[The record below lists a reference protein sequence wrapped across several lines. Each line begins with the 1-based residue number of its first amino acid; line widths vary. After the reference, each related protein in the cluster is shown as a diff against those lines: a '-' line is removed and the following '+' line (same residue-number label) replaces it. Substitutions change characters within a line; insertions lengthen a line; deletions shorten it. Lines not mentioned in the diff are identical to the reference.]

1 MKKHKLAMVG
11 LGMALRP
18 HLQSLQEL
26 AGRVEIAACLTPSEA
41 RRRAFADAHRYPL
54 APSLEAILEDRKIDI
69 VAVLTPP
76 NTHLPLVQQCAAA
89 GKHVLI
95 EKPIDGTLERAR
107 AAVEVM
113 ERAGRK
119 FGVVLQHRFRKASR
133 RLAGLVQAGE
143 LGALVSGSAAIRWW
157 RPPEYFAQP
166 GRGMKARDGGGV
178 LLTQAIHTLDLFQSL
193 TGPIARVAAF
203 GTTSPSRKIDTEDIV
218 GAGIEFAN
226 GAVGTIDATTV
237 AFPGFPERIELAGEK
252 ATAVLAAET
261 LEIFYRDGRHVLE
274 EGAASESGGAD
285 PMAFSHEAHMALITD
300 FLDAIDE
307 DREPIVSGR
316 EALEVQVLIDALLR
330 SASEGHAMEVR

>member
-1 MKKHKLAMVG
+1 MKKHKLAIVG
-11 LGMALRP
+11 LGMALKP

-26 AGRVEIAACLTPSEA
+26 ADRVEIAACFTPSEA
-41 RRRAFADAHRYPL
+41 RRRAFAQAHSYPL
-54 APSLEAILEDRKIDI
+54 APSLEAILDDRTIDI

-76 NTHLPLVQQCAAA
+76 NTHLPLVEQCAAA

-95 EKPIDGTLERAR
+95 EKPIDGTLESAR

-113 ERAGRK
+113 ERARRK

-133 RLAGLVQAGE
+133 RLAGLVQAGD

-166 GRGMKARDGGGV
+166 GRGMKGRDGGGV

-193 TGPIARVAAF
+193 TGPIVRVAAF
-203 GTTSPSRKIDTEDIV
+203 ATTSPSRKIDTEDIV

-274 EGAASESGGAD
+274 EGGPSKSGGAD

-316 EALEVQVLIDALLR
+316 EALKVQVLIEALLR
-330 SASEGHAMEVR
+330 SASESRAVEVR